1 MIMKMSVHYC
11 PLTVC
16 SDNIIIDYQVPD
28 CILLVDI
35 DRPEVCKLSKTRCKS
50 IGPSREVTN
59 TELAR
64 PGLSGAGQTGAGL
77 DI

>member
-1 MIMKMSVHYC
+1 MPV
-11 PLTVC
+11 
-16 SDNIIIDYQVPD
+16 

-59 TELAR
+59 TELAW